1 MKVIVTG
8 ASGFIGQTLCRKLA
22 ALGHDVTPLSSKDAD
37 LIQSDSLSRFNNEEY
52 ERIFHLAAWTQAG
65 DFCLHHPGEQWLI
78 NQQINTTLLNWWQK
92 HQPQAKLVSFGT
104 SCSYASTGTLV
115 EDRYLLG
122 EPIDDLYVYA
132 MTKRMLLIG
141 QQALNQQFGLS
152 YMTVIPSTVYGPNY
166 HTSGKQL
173 HFIFDLIRKILDLKY
188 NNNDVILWG
197 DGHQRR
203 ELVFIDDF
211 IQELLELDAS
221 LENDIVNIGAGE
233 DYSIREFAQLICEI
247 VKIDPKKIKYDTS
260 RYVGA
265 KSKNLDNTKLDKFL
279 PNKVR
284 TPLKEGLEVTV
295 TWMEK
300 ELFA

>member
-8 ASGFIGQTLCRKLA
+8 ASGFIGQTLCRKLV
-22 ALGHDVTPLSSKDAD
+22 ALGHDVTPLSSKDAN
-37 LIQSDSLSRFNNEEY
+37 LTQSGSLSRFNNEEY

-65 DFCLHHPGEQWLI
+65 DFCLYHPGEQWLI
-78 NQQINTTLLNWWQK
+78 NQQINTTLLTWWQR
-92 HQPQAKLVSFGT
+92 HQPQAKLISFGT
-104 SCSYASTGTLV
+104 SCSYAATGTLA
-115 EDRYLLG
+115 EDKYLLG

-141 QQALNQQFGLS
+141 QQALNRQFGLS

-166 HTSGKQL
+166 DTSGKQL
-173 HFIFDLIRKILDLKY
+173 HFIFDLIRKILDMKH
-188 NNNDVILWG
+188 NNNAVILWG
-197 DGHQRR
+197 DGRQRR

-211 IQELLELDAS
+211 IRELIELDAS

-247 VKIDPKKIKYDTS
+247 VKIDPEKVKYDTD

-265 KSKNLDNTKLDKFL
+265 KSKKLDNTKLDKLL

-284 TPLKEGLEVTV
+284 TPLKEGLEITV

-300 ELFA
+300 ELFV